1 VSEVKQENRFKRYFK
16 ETRAEVRKVHWPT
29 RKEAR
34 SLTTVVL
41 VITIAMTIFLGVI
54 ISPLLRPGWC
64 CSLAEHAGHCGVAIV
79 AVAGIVFAVV
89 CAASNPGKNKQFH
102 DQVHIEDEQNPPD
115 GPPEVRRKACG
126 RFRFADDE
134 EDEEPISR

>member
-1 VSEVKQENRFKRYFK
+1 MSEVKQENRFKRYFK

-54 ISPLLRPGWC
+54 VSPLA
-64 CSLAEHAGHCGVAIV
+64 STLAGALFVQQNTLVLAAA
-79 AVAGIVFAVV
+79 AVLALAGIVALAVV
-89 CAASNPGKNKQFH
+89 L
-102 DQVHIEDEQNPPD
+102 
-115 GPPEVRRKACG
+115 RRQ
-126 RFRFADDE
+126 
-134 EDEEPISR
+134 

>member
-1 VSEVKQENRFKRYFK
+1 MSEVKQDNRFKRYFK

-54 ISPLLRPGWC
+54 VSPAA
-64 CSLAEHAGHCGVAIV
+64 SALASAVFVQQSALAIAVVAIA
-79 AVAGIVFAVV
+79 AVAGIIGWFVAL
-89 CAASNPGKNKQFH
+89 
-102 DQVHIEDEQNPPD
+102 
-115 GPPEVRRKACG
+115 RRK
-126 RFRFADDE
+126 
-134 EDEEPISR
+134 

>member
-1 VSEVKQENRFKRYFK
+1 MSEVKQENRIKRYIK

-54 ISPLLRPGWC
+54 VSPLA
-64 CSLAEHAGHCGVAIV
+64 STLARAIFAQQSALAIAALAIA
-79 AVAGIVFAVV
+79 AVAGIVGLAIVL
-89 CAASNPGKNKQFH
+89 
-102 DQVHIEDEQNPPD
+102 
-115 GPPEVRRKACG
+115 RRQ
-126 RFRFADDE
+126 
-134 EDEEPISR
+134 

>member
-1 VSEVKQENRFKRYFK
+1 MSEVKQENRFKRYFK

-54 ISPLLRPGWC
+54 ISPLALNW
-64 CSLAEHAGHCGVAIV
+64 AGAIFVSPQNMLVIAVTAVV
-79 AVAGIVFAVV
+79 AVAGIIGLAVV
-89 CAASNPGKNKQFH
+89 L
-102 DQVHIEDEQNPPD
+102 
-115 GPPEVRRKACG
+115 RRQ
-126 RFRFADDE
+126 
-134 EDEEPISR
+134 

>member
-1 VSEVKQENRFKRYFK
+1 MSEVKQENRFKHYFK

-54 ISPLLRPGWC
+54 ISPLASTLAGALFVQQNTLVLVAAVVLALAGVI
-64 CSLAEHAGHCGVAIV
+64 SLA
-79 AVAGIVFAVV
+79 VV
-89 CAASNPGKNKQFH
+89 L
-102 DQVHIEDEQNPPD
+102 
-115 GPPEVRRKACG
+115 RRQ
-126 RFRFADDE
+126 
-134 EDEEPISR
+134 

>member
-1 VSEVKQENRFKRYFK
+1 VSEVKPENRFKRYFK

-54 ISPLLRPGWC
+54 ISPLA
-64 CSLAEHAGHCGVAIV
+64 STLASAIFLQQSTLAIAVLAIV
-79 AVAGIVFAVV
+79 AVAGIIGLAV
-89 CAASNPGKNKQFH
+89 AL
-102 DQVHIEDEQNPPD
+102 
-115 GPPEVRRKACG
+115 RRQ
-126 RFRFADDE
+126 
-134 EDEEPISR
+134 